1 MHYAHYKR
9 SPTKVMGLV
18 TIMLLAI
25 DIGNTQTVIGVYRGS
40 DLACMWRLATNP
52 TTTSDE
58 VRVTLM
64 PLFESA
70 GLALGDV
77 GRAVLASV
85 VPQLTDAWR
94 RAIRD
99 GAGAEALVCSAESAG
114 ALFKASYP
122 RPQEIGA
129 DRVAD
134 AVGARSRYGEPV
146 VVVDF
151 GTATNIEVIDAD
163 GFFVGGIIAP
173 GLQTSAQ
180 TLFARGAQLPAISL
194 VAPEDPIGVSTV
206 TAMQSGIV
214 LGEVDRVDG
223 LVRRIFDQLGYEGPV
238 VATGG
243 LAPLIAPHSQ
253 TITAVDGELTLEGL
267 RLIAEASGE

>member
-1 MHYAHYKR
+1 MLWVHYKR
-9 SPTKVMGLV
+9 LAHKVMVLV
-18 TIMLLAI
+18 KIMLLAV
-25 DIGNTQTVIGVYRGS
+25 DIGNTQTVAGVYQGS

-52 TTTSDE
+52 ASTADE
-58 VRVTLM
+58 LRVTLL
-64 PLFESA
+64 PLFEAA
-70 GLALGDV
+70 GLSLGDV
-77 GRAVLASV
+77 DRAAVASV

-99 GAGAEALVCSAESAG
+99 GSGAEALTCSAETAG
-114 ALFKASYP
+114 GLFKASYP
-122 RPQEIGA
+122 NPHEIGA

-134 AVGARSRYGEPV
+134 AVAARARYGEPV

-194 VAPEDPIGVSTV
+194 TAPDDPIGVSTV

-223 LVRRIFDQLGYEGPV
+223 LVRRIFDQLGYAGTV

-253 TITAVDGELTLEGL
+253 TITQVDGELTLEGL
-267 RLIAEASGE
+267 RLIAEAAA